1 MATPLNRGTGIE
13 GRRRHST
20 RRGGDNDE
28 PNDEPSET
36 PTTTVKRWLKGV
48 MPKPREILDSKYLR
62 VFGTLLQDPNLWH
75 LNRRSAS
82 GAFAV
87 GLFIMYLP
95 PLGQMFMAAAAAIK
109 LRVNLPIAV
118 SLVWVSNPI
127 TIPPMFYLAYVIGAA
142 LLGRQIRT
150 FEPDFWLDWHNWL
163 GVVEPVLLGSLICA
177 TFCSVAGYLTIQIL
191 WRWSLMRQIQR
202 RRARYAAQRA
212 NTPSSNRQI

>member
-1 MATPLNRGTGIE
+1 
-13 GRRRHST
+13 
-20 RRGGDNDE
+20 
-28 PNDEPSET
+28 
-36 PTTTVKRWLKGV
+36 
-48 MPKPREILDSKYLR
+48 MPKPREILDSNHLR

-127 TIPPMFYLAYVIGAA
+127 TIPPMFYLAYAIGAA

-150 FEPDFWLDWHNWL
+150 FEPAFWLDWHNWL

-191 WRWSLMRQIQR
+191 WRWSLMRQLRR
-202 RRARYAAQRA
+202 RRARYAAQGA
-212 NTPSSNRQI
+212 KTPSSNRQI

>member
-1 MATPLNRGTGIE
+1 MATPLTWPRTGIE
-13 GRRRHST
+13 DGSRHST
-20 RRGGDNDE
+20 NRRGDNHE
-28 PNDEPSET
+28 PKET
-36 PTTTVKRWLKGV
+36 PTTTVKRWLKGI

-150 FEPDFWLDWHNWL
+150 FEPAFWLDWHNWL

>member
-1 MATPLNRGTGIE
+1 
-13 GRRRHST
+13 
-20 RRGGDNDE
+20 
-28 PNDEPSET
+28 
-36 PTTTVKRWLKGV
+36 
-48 MPKPREILDSKYLR
+48 MPKPREILDSKYLQ

-95 PLGQMFMAAAAAIK
+95 PLGQMFLAAAAAIK

-150 FEPDFWLDWHNWL
+150 FEPAFWLDWHNWL
-163 GVVEPVLLGSLICA
+163 SVVEPVLLGSLICA
-177 TFCSVAGYLTIQIL
+177 TFCSIAGYLTIQIL

-202 RRARYAAQRA
+202 RRARYAAGRA

>member
-1 MATPLNRGTGIE
+1 MAMTLIWPRPGTENGS
-13 GRRRHST
+13 RHGT
-20 RRGGDNDE
+20 NPRGDNHE
-28 PNDEPSET
+28 PKET
-36 PTTTVKRWLKGV
+36 PTTTVKRWLKGI
-48 MPKPREILDSKYLR
+48 MPKPREVLDNKYLQ

-95 PLGQMFMAAAAAIK
+95 PLGQMLLAAAAAIK

-150 FEPDFWLDWHNWL
+150 FEPAFWLDWHNWL

-177 TFCSVAGYLTIQIL
+177 TFCSIAGYLTIQIL

-202 RRARYAAQRA
+202 RRARYAARRA

>member
-1 MATPLNRGTGIE
+1 MATPLTWPRTGIE
-13 GRRRHST
+13 DGDRRST
-20 RRGGDNDE
+20 HRGGD
-28 PNDEPSET
+28 NDEPSET
-36 PTTTVKRWLKGV
+36 PTTTVKRWLKGI
-48 MPKPREILDSKYLR
+48 MPKPREILDSKYLQ
-62 VFGTLLQDPNLWH
+62 VFGTLLHDPNLWH

-95 PLGQMFMAAAAAIK
+95 PLGQMFMAAAAAIT

-150 FEPDFWLDWHNWL
+150 FEPAFWLDWHNWL

-202 RRARYAAQRA
+202 RRARYAARRA

>member
-1 MATPLNRGTGIE
+1 MATPLTWPRAGIE
-13 GRRRHST
+13 DGSRHST
-20 RRGGDNDE
+20 NRRGDNHE
-28 PNDEPSET
+28 PKET
-36 PTTTVKRWLKGV
+36 PTTTVKRWLKGI

-95 PLGQMFMAAAAAIK
+95 PLGQMFLAAAAAIK

-150 FEPDFWLDWHNWL
+150 FEPAFWLDWHNWL

-191 WRWSLMRQIQR
+191 WRWSLIRQIQR